1 MEENA
6 GSLGGGSQDS
16 VRGSVSD
23 SGSTELS
30 QSNSP
35 GARYCA
41 CATPRSA
48 PNREGEGR
56 GDEGAG
62 RRPTALPEHLG
73 AGSPET
79 AGSQACAQRIFLPG
93 PKLPDSAL

>member
-1 MEENA
+1 MNE
-6 GSLGGGSQDS
+6 DS
-16 VRGSVSD
+16 KHWLEKVK
-23 SGSTELS
+23 T
-30 QSNSP
+30 
-35 GARYCA
+35 
-41 CATPRSA
+41 
-48 PNREGEGR
+48 NREGEGR